1 MDMAASNRPAATT
14 TVTTFSGTGWPEVVP
29 TVPPLTLAQ
38 WLVNV
43 NEDLTISRFAT
54 GVELWRVIGDAE
66 RRAAVAGRLE
76 MALWR
81 MARGS

>member
-1 MDMAASNRPAATT
+1 M
-14 TVTTFSGTGWPEVVP
+14 VTGVSGTGWAEMVP

-66 RRAAVAGRLE
+66 RRAAAAGRLE
-76 MALWR
+76 MALRRLTW
-81 MARGS
+81 GS

>member
-1 MDMAASNRPAATT
+1 MEASNHPAATT
-14 TVTTFSGTGWPEVVP
+14 TVATIDGTGWPEVVP

-43 NEDLTISRFAT
+43 NEDLSIGRFAT

-66 RRAAVAGRLE
+66 RRAAAAGRLE
-76 MALWR
+76 MALRR
-81 MARGS
+81 MSRGS